1 MRKISSVAAAV
12 ALALGTVLAG
22 PSGVAQASASECTG
36 GSNGFMDMP
45 DDATGKYATGFVVNA
60 GTTPVYFS
68 LYYGTINGRQR
79 GWAHLAGK
87 TSPAGSDR
95 FWMDWSGGRVS
106 PWLQCG
112 PFPNN
117 RNGGSA
123 TTPAMVTADDYQF
136 RVCGSVYPD
145 PTVRCSDW
153 W

>member
-1 MRKISSVAAAV
+1 MRKLFTAAAV
-12 ALALGTVLAG
+12 VSLALGAVVAG
-22 PSGVAQASASECTG
+22 PAGVASATAGQCTG
-36 GSNGFMDMP
+36 GTNGFRDMP
-45 DDATGKYATGFVVNA
+45 DSSTGMYATGFVVNA
-60 GTTPVYFS
+60 ETNPVYFT
-68 LYYGTINGRQR
+68 LYYATVDGKQR

-95 FWMDWSGGRVS
+95 FWMDWAGGPVS

-117 RNGGSA
+117 RTGASA
-123 TTPAMVTADDYQF
+123 TTPAMTTAPSYQF

-145 PTVRCSDW
+145 PTVRCSSW

>member
-1 MRKISSVAAAV
+1 MRKIYSAAA
-12 ALALGTVLAG
+12 ALTLALGVVTAG
-22 PSGVAQASASECTG
+22 PAGVASASASECTG
-36 GSNGFMDMP
+36 GSNGFRDMP
-45 DDATGKYATGFVVNA
+45 DSATGRYATGFVVNA

-68 LYYGTINGRQR
+68 LYYATIDGKVM

-95 FWMDWSGGRVS
+95 FWLDWAGGHVT

-117 RNGGSA
+117 RTGGSA
-123 TTPAMVTADDYQF
+123 TTPAMKTADGYQF

-145 PTVRCSDW
+145 PTVRCSSW